1 MHTNLA
7 ALLLAA
13 ALPALALAGGER
25 ARPEAKSPA
34 PPTHPWSIGAPMP
47 TFAGQN
53 LADAKRG
60 SVALSSLKG
69 QPVLV
74 NLWASWCG
82 PCVTE
87 LPGLGRLDGQ
97 FAPRGLKIVGVSIDD
112 HFSEAEMVTGDLDL
126 KYLMLFDSAQAS
138 MDAWRAETIP
148 ASFLYDRAGRLVWRH
163 SGLIRFDDPAFLAAI
178 EVALKKP

>member
-1 MHTNLA
+1 MYKSLT
-7 ALLLAA
+7 ALGFALS
-13 ALPALALAGGER
+13 LPALALAGGEP

-47 TFAGQN
+47 RFAGQN

-60 SVALSSLKG
+60 TVSLDSLKG

-87 LPGLGRLDGQ
+87 LPGLGRLDQ
-97 FAPRGLKIVGVSIDD
+97 RFAPRGLKTVGVSIDD
-112 HFSEAEMVTGDLDL
+112 HFSEAEMVVGDLDL
-126 KYLMLFDSAQAS
+126 KYLMLFDATQAS
-138 MDAWRAETIP
+138 MAAWRAENIP

-178 EVALKKP
+178 EVALKQP